1 MSSEQQLPASLVDGG
16 VRDTRLIT
24 RAIRQRWPIPA
35 DKRAALIGRQVE
47 IATSKTVSPRESTA
61 AFKSVLAAEAQNI
74 AIENRPLRKLKPQ
87 PINRD
92 NIIVIGDLEESKR
105 RAIAYAKQIGLIRD
119 KSAGDA

>member
-1 MSSEQQLPASLVDGG
+1 MIPSE
-16 VRDTRLIT
+16 
-24 RAIRQRWPIPA
+24 RWT
-35 DKRAALIGRQVE
+35 AL
-47 IATSKTVSPRESTA
+47 TSVPGLKEGHTTAPDYEEREA
-61 AFKSVLAAEAQNI
+61 V
-74 AIENRPLRKLKPQ
+74 NRPLRKLKTQ

>member
-1 MSSEQQLPASLVDGG
+1 MPDDSTLPASLVDGG

-119 KSAGDA
+119 DSTGDA

>member
-1 MSSEQQLPASLVDGG
+1 MPDDSTLPASLAAVGI
-16 VRDTRLIT
+16 RDTRLIT

-74 AIENRPLRKLKPQ
+74 STENRPLRKLKPQ

-92 NIIVIGDLEESKR
+92 TIIVVGDLAESKR

-119 KSAGDA
+119 DSTGDA